1 MARLELVVNNVEA
14 LDKRIDAL
22 KTQYFKNKP
31 ELCIER
37 DVFYTESFKET
48 TGENI
53 EIRRAKAFKKVLENM
68 PIVIQDHELVVGSPA
83 TKPRGTAT
91 YPELQIA
98 WVAEELDTFETRPQD
113 PFVVSEESKQILRED
128 IFPFWKGNSLYD
140 MAVAQLPQ
148 ETANVVLD
156 KGIIGHNVM
165 TQMGLGHYSPSWAWL
180 LSKGMEG
187 VIQDAEAKLKTL
199 DPTVYA
205 NLDGIDFLKAIIIA
219 CEGLI
224 TYGRR
229 HAEKAR
235 ELAKQEKNAQ
245 RKKELEKIA
254 AVCDRVPA
262 KPARTFHEA
271 IQFFYFIPV
280 VNYLETKAFAC
291 SPGRFDQY
299 MYPYYKADI
308 EKGIITREEALE
320 LIGCTWVKLSEIT
333 YLSSNAGAKYYS
345 GYPPFQVM
353 SIGGLDTEG
362 NDAVNEVS
370 YLCLEASE
378 RVHLV
383 QPSLIAYFSK
393 KSSRDFK
400 RRALK
405 CASTGGGNPAIC
417 CTENGMPWLKR
428 WRGYSEED
436 ARCVAGFGCIHAIAP
451 GIDASGDTGLQNIP
465 ISLEF
470 ALNNGVMRLTGEK
483 LGLSTGDPRK
493 FSSYGEVLEA
503 FKKQLAHITKH
514 QVIMNNYLRRLHEEQ
529 FPTHLESIIVE
540 GCVEKVMRAKSPKG
554 WAQRYVP
561 YQVLVGMGL
570 ADIADSFAVIKK
582 LVFEDKLITMSELLD
597 ALDANFEG
605 KEDLRQILINRAPK
619 FGNDDDYVDS
629 IAAEIQSFWA
639 IEISQYCREANGI
652 SRFTDNW
659 NSTAANVPLGVV
671 VGALPS
677 GRKAGEPL
685 SDNTS
690 PAHGYGEASG
700 PTAVLKSEAKIK
712 LENQG
717 TNLLNLRFDPTAV
730 ATEEGTE
737 KFVDLIDTYHDL
749 GGYHVQFNV
758 VSEDTLKDAQKHP
771 EKHQGLMVRVA
782 GYSAYFAE
790 LCPEEQEDIIA
801 RAAHKMT

>member
-1 MARLELVVNNVEA
+1 MGKPELVVNNTGAMEA
-14 LDKRIDAL
+14 RFAAL
-22 KTQYFKNKP
+22 KAQYFKNEP

-48 TGENI
+48 AGENI

-83 TKPRGTAT
+83 RKPRGTAT

-113 PFVVSEESKQILRED
+113 PFVVSDETKRTLRED
-128 IFPFWKGNSLYD
+128 IFPFWKGKSLYD
-140 MAVAQLPQ
+140 MAVAQLPKS
-148 ETANVVLD
+148 TLDVILD
-156 KGIIGHNVM
+156 KGLVGHQVM
-165 TQMGLGHYSPSWAWL
+165 TQMGMGHYSPSWDWL
-180 LSKGMEG
+180 ISKGMEG
-187 VIQDAEAKLKTL
+187 VIADAEAKIKTL

-205 NLDGIDFLKAIIIA
+205 NLDGIDFLRAIVIA

-224 TYGRR
+224 TYGKR

-235 ELAKQEKNAQ
+235 ELAAQEKNAQ
-245 RKKELEKIA
+245 RKQELEKIA

-308 EKGIITREEALE
+308 EKGILTREEALE
-320 LIGCTWVKLSEIT
+320 LMGCTWVKLSEIT
-333 YLSSNAGAKYYS
+333 YLSSNIGAKYYS

-353 SIGGLDTEG
+353 SIGGLDAAG
-362 NDAVNEVS
+362 NDVVNEVS
-370 YLCLEASE
+370 YLCLEATE
-378 RVHLV
+378 KVHLV
-383 QPSLIAYFSK
+383 QPSLVAYFSG
-393 KSSRDFK
+393 KSPREF
-400 RRALK
+400 RRSALR

-417 CTENGMPWLKR
+417 RTENGMPWLKR

-436 ARCVAGFGCIHAIAP
+436 ARCIAGFGCIHALAP
-451 GIDASGDTGLQNIP
+451 GIDASGDTGLHNVP
-465 ISLEF
+465 MSLEF
-470 ALNNGVMRLTGEK
+470 ALNNGVMRLTGEQ
-483 LGLSTGDPRK
+483 LGLPTGDARK
-493 FSSYGEVLEA
+493 FSSYEEVVDA
-503 FKKQLAHITKH
+503 FKKQLAYITRH
-514 QVIMNNYLRRLHEEQ
+514 HVIMNVYLRRLHEEE

-540 GCVEKVMRAKSPKG
+540 GCVDKVMRAKSPKG
-554 WAQRYVP
+554 WATRYVP
-561 YQVLVGMGL
+561 YQVIVGMGL
-570 ADIADSFAVIKK
+570 ADIADSLAVIKK
-582 LVFEDKLITMSELLD
+582 LVFEEKLITMPELID
-597 ALDANFEG
+597 ALEVNFEG
-605 KEDLRQILINRAPK
+605 KEALRQMLINRAPK

-629 IAAEIQSFWA
+629 IAADIKNFWA
-639 IEISQYCREANGI
+639 VEISQYCREANGI
-652 SRFTDNW
+652 SRLTDNW
-659 NSTAANVPLGVV
+659 NSTAANVPFGVV
-671 VGALPS
+671 TGALPS

-700 PTAVLKSEAKIK
+700 PTAVLKSEAKLK
-712 LENQG
+712 AEDQG
-717 TNLLNLRFDPTAV
+717 TNLLNLRFDPTSV
-730 ATEEGTE
+730 TTDEGLE
-737 KFVDLIDTYHDL
+737 KFVDLVDTYHDL

-758 VSEDTLKDAQKHP
+758 VSEETLKDAQKNP

-790 LCPEEQEDIIA
+790 LCPEEQNDIIA
-801 RAAHKMT
+801 RAAHKM

>member
-1 MARLELVVNNVEA
+1 MAKPERVKNNIGAVDE
-14 LDKRIDAL
+14 RFDAL
-22 KTQYFKNKP
+22 KAQYFKNKP

-37 DVFYTESFKET
+37 DLFYTESFKET
-48 TGENI
+48 VGENI

-83 TKPRGTAT
+83 EKPRGTAT

-98 WVAEELDTFETRPQD
+98 WVAEELDTFDTRPQD
-113 PFVVSEESKQILRED
+113 PFVVSEETKRILQEN
-128 IFPFWKGNSLYD
+128 IFPFWRGNSLYD
-140 MAVAQLPQ
+140 MALAQLPE

-156 KGIIGHNVM
+156 KGLIGHNVM
-165 TQMGLGHYSPSWAWL
+165 TQMGMGHYSPSWDWL
-180 LSKGMEG
+180 IGKGMDG
-187 VIQDAEAKLKTL
+187 IIQDAQAKLKTL

-299 MYPYYKADI
+299 MYPYYQADI
-308 EKGIITREEALE
+308 DKGKITREEALE

-333 YLSSNAGAKYYS
+333 YLSSNVAAKYYS

-353 SIGGLDTEG
+353 TVGGLDSAG

-378 RVHLV
+378 KVHLV
-383 QPSLIAYFSK
+383 QPSLVAFFSEK
-393 KSSRDFK
+393 AHREFK
-400 RRALK
+400 RKALR
-405 CASTGGGNPAIC
+405 CATTGGGQPAIC
-417 CTENGMPWLKR
+417 RTENGMPWVKR

-436 ARCVAGFGCIHAIAP
+436 ALCVGAIGCIGSLTP
-451 GIDASGDTGLQNIP
+451 GIDSIGDTGLQNIP
-465 ISLEF
+465 MSLEF

-493 FSSYGEVLEA
+493 FSSYDEVLEA
-503 FKKQLAHITKH
+503 FKKQLAYITRH
-514 QVIMNNYLRRLHEEQ
+514 QIIMNLYLRRLHEDE

-540 GCVEKVMRAKSPKG
+540 GCVEKVMRANSPKG

-570 ADIADSFAVIKK
+570 ADIADSLAVIKK
-582 LVFEDKLITMSELLD
+582 LVFEEKTITMPELID

-605 KEDLRQILINRAPK
+605 KEDLRQMLINRAPK
-619 FGNDDDYVDS
+619 FGNDEDYVDS
-629 IAAEIQSFWA
+629 IAVEIENWWA
-639 IEISQYCREANGI
+639 VEISQYFQEANGI
-652 SRFTDNW
+652 SRFAENF

-685 SDNTS
+685 SDNS
-690 PAHGYGEASG
+690 GPAHGYGEASG
-700 PTAVLKSEAKIK
+700 PTAVLKSEAKLK
-712 LENQG
+712 AEDQG
-717 TNLLNLRFDPTAV
+717 CNLLNLRFDPTAV
-730 ATEEGTE
+730 TTEEGLE

-758 VSEDTLKDAQKHP
+758 VSEDTLKDAQNHP

-782 GYSAYFAE
+782 GYSAYFSE
-790 LCPEEQEDIIA
+790 LCPEEQDDIIA
-801 RAAHKMT
+801 RAAHKM